1 MEVKNVLVFMGEG
14 RIEFSKVDTLSLNV
28 LHPFGGPDAVHKF
41 KSGVGFASK

>member
-1 MEVKNVLVFMGEG
+1 MEVKNVLVLVEG

-41 KSGVGFASK
+41 KSGVGYASK

>member
-1 MEVKNVLVFMGEG
+1 MEVKNVLVLGEG

-41 KSGVGFASK
+41 KSGVGYASK